1 MSAQRLFVMI
11 FLASVGCT
19 PLMAQMLSPTTA
31 PQQMVPS
38 SAPSYPYPS
47 TLAGTA
53 SYPPTTSYPSTTP
66 SYPSTYP
73 STYPSLAQNDLTP
86 QGRVA
91 PAPSPNDPNAVYPLV
106 DSETLSKRRE
116 STPSELFANNRPLD
130 VNSYVDRNL
139 GGDEPWTWQILPTG
153 LMYKSYLAD
162 TREAR
167 MGSQWVHDRNSDWF
181 WDATLGARIG
191 MLRYGTDNDLWPQGW
206 QLDIEGAAFPRL
218 NMDHERDVDDVDFR
232 AGMVLTTR
240 QGPVEFK
247 FGYAHFC
254 SHIGDEYLL
263 RHPTYERT
271 NYVQECAVGGM
282 AVYLNPSLRLYGEVD
297 YAFATEGGAKP
308 WGFRVG
314 ADYSSPEPTGACGAP
329 FFAVNGHLREENDY
343 GGNVSIQTGWQWR
356 GRTGHLLRL
365 GMQYFN
371 GMSEQWQFID
381 RFEEQIG
388 MGLWYD
394 F

>member
-1 MSAQRLFVMI
+1 MSVHRLFVVMV
-11 FLASVGCT
+11 LTGLVAA
-19 PLMAQMLSPTTA
+19 PLSAQTLSSTTA
-31 PQQMVPS
+31 PQQMVPYN
-38 SAPSYPYPS
+38 APAYPYPS
-47 TLAGTA
+47 TSASPAAAYPSTA
-53 SYPPTTSYPSTTP
+53 AYPSPSSQYPSTT
-66 SYPSTYP
+66 STN
-73 STYPSLAQNDLTP
+73 LALQPYTT
-86 QGRVA
+86 
-91 PAPSPNDPNAVYPLV
+91 PAPLPNDPSSVYPPI
-106 DSETLSKRRE
+106 DPNATPK
-116 STPSELFANNRPLD
+116 PSELFANHRPLD
-130 VNSYVDRNL
+130 INGYVERNL
-139 GGDEPWTWQILPTG
+139 GGDEPWSWQILPTG

-167 MGSQWVHDRNSDWF
+167 MGSQWVHDRNSDWY

-191 MLRYGTDNDLWPQGW
+191 LLRYGTDNDLWPQGW
-206 QLDIEGAAFPRL
+206 QLDIEGAAFPRM

-240 QGPVEFK
+240 QGPWEFK
-247 FGYAHFC
+247 VGYNHFC
-254 SHIGDEYLL
+254 SHIGDEYLV
-263 RHPTYERT
+263 RNPTFERT

-308 WGFRVG
+308 WGFKVG
-314 ADYSSPEPTGACGAP
+314 ADYSSPEPTGARGSP

-343 GGNVSIQTGWQWR
+343 GGNVSVQTGWQWR
-356 GRTGHLLRL
+356 GRTGHLLRI

-371 GMSEQWQFID
+371 GMSEQWQFVN